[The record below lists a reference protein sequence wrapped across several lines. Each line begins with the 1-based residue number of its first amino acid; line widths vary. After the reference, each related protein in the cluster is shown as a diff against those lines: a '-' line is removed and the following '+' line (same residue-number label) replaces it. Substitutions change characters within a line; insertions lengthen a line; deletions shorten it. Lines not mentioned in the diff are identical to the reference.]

1 MKDHINALETALQNE
16 KAEHDFY
23 IKHAGQTHNLFGK
36 RLFERIAQEEM
47 KHLEMLEK
55 LHEQL
60 KIAAHWPDTIP
71 LTVQGTEVK
80 TFIRDMKRQAA
91 DIPAGN
97 DNDLKAIRTAL
108 TFEAKGRDFYAAL
121 SDLSID
127 KKEKDFFSLLS
138 RIENDHYLSLK
149 ETEAFLVDPAAW
161 YRKKEISGWLDG
173 GA

>member
-1 MKDHINALETALQNE
+1 MKERINALETALKNE

-23 IKHAGQTHNLFGK
+23 IKHAEKTQNLFGK
-36 RLFERIAQEEM
+36 RLFERIAQEET

-55 LHEQL
+55 LHEQWI
-60 KIAAHWPDTIP
+60 IAMRWPDTIP

-91 DIPAGN
+91 EIPAGN
-97 DNDLKAIRTAL
+97 DNDLKAVRTAL

-161 YRKKEISGWLDG
+161 YKKKEISGWLDG